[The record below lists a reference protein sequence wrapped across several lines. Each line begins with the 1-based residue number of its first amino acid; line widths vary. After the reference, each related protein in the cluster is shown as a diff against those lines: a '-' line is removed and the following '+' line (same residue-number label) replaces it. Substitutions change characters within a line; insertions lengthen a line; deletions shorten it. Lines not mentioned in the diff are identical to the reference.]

1 MFQLTQQQQ
10 NKVVSSATLQKNQDL
25 KHAAKHPHRVSFY
38 PYSHDGETLI
48 FGKVRFDTEAGK
60 VIRAFHFGE
69 DGSVLWK
76 IPDDA
81 KPLPLYGLPLSGET
95 VYFVEGEKCAD
106 ALRWLGLSATTSG
119 GATSLKDMD
128 LSPLQ
133 DKHCILWRDKDEAGE
148 RWQTTLQSALL
159 PVASSV
165 EAVEVAAVRLP
176 DAQPLPHKGD
186 CADYVVA
193 YHGMGESP
201 ETIKARVLALPLET
215 PAADSPKAT
224 GLIED
229 DNNTFS
235 FLLGKIGQDEPSFH
249 GFIEEFAQSSEF
261 QLETRVREV
270 AKHFNVS
277 RDYVLR
283 SVALVKDKALFPA
296 IEPYPEP
303 VDGKALF
310 AELLAL
316 VDDHIVM
323 DEPLKVAFVLWVL
336 MTYFTDCAQYLPIAW
351 ITAPERACGK
361 STLLSLFERVVKKPI
376 AANSITPAATFRLLE
391 KHQPTLL
398 VDEIDTFLKEN
409 KDLLGIVNAG
419 YSRHAPCVYR
429 YDVDE
434 KRERSFNVFSAKVF
448 SGIGEMNET
457 FVSRAIRFELRR
469 KTNDDKAVKRMNLQT
484 LPHEQTELLRQ
495 KITRWSQDHAAEVQ
509 AAASMVQPMNL
520 DNRAFD
526 NWFILFQVAIALG
539 VYDKALWACQ
549 ILNQQQEAKLSLGEQ
564 LLWDIRELYQRLQEE
579 EKPYV
584 YLTSTEL
591 HQYLILDPELQWLT
605 YSNGQPISQNA
616 LSRQLKKY
624 GVETSR
630 HKKEGGVKRF
640 YCFKDFESA
649 FARYLPPMPT

>member
-25 KHAAKHPHRVSFY
+25 KHAAKHHHRVSFY

-48 FGKVRFDTEAGK
+48 FGKVRFDTEEGK

-106 ALRWLGLSATTSG
+106 ALRGLGLSATTSG
-119 GATSLKDMD
+119 GATSLKDVD

-148 RWQTTLQSALL
+148 RWQSTLQSALL

-165 EAVEVAAVRLP
+165 EAVGVAAVRLP
-176 DAQPLPHKGD
+176 DGQPLPHKGD
-186 CADYVVA
+186 CADYVAA
-193 YHGMGESP
+193 YRGMGESP

-215 PAADSPKAT
+215 PAADSPNTT
-224 GLIED
+224 GLTEG

-261 QLETRVREV
+261 QLETRVRAV

-310 AELLAL
+310 AELWAL
-316 VDDHIVM
+316 VDDHMVM
-323 DEPLKVAFVLWVL
+323 DEPLKVAFVLWVV
-336 MTYFTDCAQYLPIAW
+336 MTYFTDCAQYLPLAW

-549 ILNQQQEAKLSLGEQ
+549 TLNQQQEAKLSVGEQ
-564 LLWDIRELYQRLQEE
+564 LLWDIRELLKED
-579 EKPYV
+579 K
-584 YLTSTEL
+584 STHYPDETFVSSTRL
-591 HQYLILDPELQWLT
+591 HQDLISHEHLRWAS
-605 YSNGQPISQNA
+605 YANGQPITPHA
-616 LSRQLKKY
+616 LANMLKNFGIKAQRKPY
-624 GVETSR
+624 IRGYYLKDLQEA
-630 HKKEGGVKRF
+630 
-640 YCFKDFESA
+640 FK
-649 FARYLPPMPT
+649 RYLPPIPT